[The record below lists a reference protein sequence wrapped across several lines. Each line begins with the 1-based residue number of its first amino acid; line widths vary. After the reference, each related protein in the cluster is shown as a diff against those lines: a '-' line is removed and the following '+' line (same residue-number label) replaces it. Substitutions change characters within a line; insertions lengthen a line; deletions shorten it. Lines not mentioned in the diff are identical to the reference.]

1 MIKEHKKLYK
11 AGKHWLVATLTAL
24 SMGVVMAAA
33 TAHADTATSTEAT
46 TPTTQVQQNQQEQAA
61 EQPNL
66 ADQGN
71 YAHLDRQSVNDQ
83 GQLNIDGW
91 HASNG
96 SIDRPYHYIIA
107 LDPTTNQEI
116 ARQNV
121 TDQAVA
127 RPDIQRSFNV
137 AGAGQSG
144 FNVNFDLKGQLANL
158 SSVQIISRYTD
169 DPAGNGNAADYWFA
183 PIVIDRANRASL
195 DSATAIDGQL
205 VVAGWH
211 ASNVAAG
218 KEHHYVIFFDR
229 TTNREIGRVEVK
241 EPIARPDVAKAVPG
255 VYHANQSGFTA
266 KIALNK
272 LVSFA
277 VNANTE

>member
-33 TAHADTATSTEAT
+33 TAHADTATSTEET

-83 GQLNIDGW
+83 GQLNVAGW
-91 HASNG
+91 HASNE

-107 LDPTTNQEI
+107 LDPTTNREI

-144 FNVNFDLKGQLANL
+144 FNVNFDLKDQ
-158 SSVQIISRYTD
+158 
-169 DPAGNGNAADYWFA
+169 
-183 PIVIDRANRASL
+183 
-195 DSATAIDGQL
+195 
-205 VVAGWH
+205 
-211 ASNVAAG
+211 
-218 KEHHYVIFFDR
+218 
-229 TTNREIGRVEVK
+229 
-241 EPIARPDVAKAVPG
+241 
-255 VYHANQSGFTA
+255 
-266 KIALNK
+266 
-272 LVSFA
+272 
-277 VNANTE
+277 